1 MLNAF
6 LFFSKATFCSRTSL
20 LWSQLTEHAP
30 SRSASVSADGQQPP
44 EVGWGH
50 SAEAGMDMEGGPVN
64 SGPPPLAPEGD
75 QQFSAGC
82 LASVL
87 TH

>member
-1 MLNAF
+1 MLNV
-6 LFFSKATFCSRTSL
+6 FFIFSNATFCSRTSL

-30 SRSASVSADGQQPP
+30 SWSASVSADGQQPP
-44 EVGWGH
+44 EVGWGP
-50 SAEAGMDMEGGPVN
+50 SAEAGVAGEEGPVN